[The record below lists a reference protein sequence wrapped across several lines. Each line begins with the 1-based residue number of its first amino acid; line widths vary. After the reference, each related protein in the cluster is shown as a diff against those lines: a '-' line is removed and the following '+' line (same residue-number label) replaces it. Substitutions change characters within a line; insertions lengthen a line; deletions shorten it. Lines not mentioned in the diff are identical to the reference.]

1 MTPARHWARAFAKF
15 SPEVRAVGLAAIR
28 SLRNRMPG
36 AVEFVYDNY
45 NALVLGFGCTERPS
59 EAILSVV
66 LYPKCVNLGFIEGA
80 VLSDPDGVLKGTG
93 TQFRHVR
100 LERAST
106 IDDPVVRS
114 LVDSA
119 IEQSGCR
126 FLVAR
131 RRKMMIRAVSKKQ
144 RPRRSA

>member
-1 MTPARHWARAFAKF
+1 
-15 SPEVRAVGLAAIR
+15 
-28 SLRNRMPG
+28 MPG

-45 NALVLGFGCTERPS
+45 NALVLGFGGTDRPS
-59 EAILSVV
+59 DAIFSVV

-80 VLSDPDGVLKGTG
+80 VLADPDGILLGTG

-106 IDDPVVRS
+106 IEEPAIRS
-114 LVDSA
+114 LIDAA

-126 FLVAR
+126 FAARR

-144 RPRRSA
+144 RPRRPA